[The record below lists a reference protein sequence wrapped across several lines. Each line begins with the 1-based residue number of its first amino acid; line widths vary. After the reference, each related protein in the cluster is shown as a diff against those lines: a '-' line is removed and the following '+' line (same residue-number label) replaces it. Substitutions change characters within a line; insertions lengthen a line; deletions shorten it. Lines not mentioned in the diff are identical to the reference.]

1 MVTGDLKKTVF
12 LSLLGHLTLFSLIGF
27 SFGKR
32 LPQVNFV
39 DVYFLKGASPAIHP
53 LNAQYIDTSGIKY
66 FLARKIGALTLQE
79 RGKVQPAVPEGYLK
93 PGVALAF
100 NEEKEGS
107 GPRLIEKLVSPKK
120 KESVI
125 MFHPQ
130 IPYHVTL
137 YFKDREVIHIELMF
151 NVASTGNSSSI
162 HIKRK
167 ISSGNLEAD
176 LLSMRYISRY
186 LFMQRLSF
194 PLNDWQTVKIDLSTK

>member
-1 MVTGDLKKTVF
+1 MVTGDLKKTVL
-12 LSLLGHLTLFSLIGF
+12 LSLLGHLTLFNLIGF

-32 LPQVNFV
+32 LPQVNAV
-39 DVYFLKGASPAIHP
+39 DVYFLKGASPAINP
-53 LNAQYIDTSGIKY
+53 LHAQYIDTSGIKY

-79 RGKVQPAVPEGYLK
+79 ARKVQPVVPEGYLK

-100 NEEKEGS
+100 NEEKEGP
-107 GPRLIEKLVSPKK
+107 GPHLTEELASPKK

-162 HIKRK
+162 RIKRK